1 MLKLKLILELKDEP
15 YQLGELS
22 CQYMTRVQKRAA
34 DCAIWLGWLPGIRK
48 QVLQWTWSQKTKFD
62 QLDRLYRSGR
72 LN

>member
-1 MLKLKLILELKDEP
+1 MLKLKLILDLKDEP

-34 DCAIWLGWLPGIRK
+34 TFAVLLGWLPGIRP
-48 QVLQWTWSQKTKFD
+48 QVLQWTWSQKQKFD
-62 QLDRLYRSGR
+62 RLDDLYRSGR

>member
-1 MLKLKLILELKDEP
+1 MLKVKLILELKDEP
-15 YQLGELS
+15 YQLGECS

-34 DCAIWLGWLPGIRK
+34 TLAVFLGWLPGIRP
-48 QVLQWTWSQKTKFD
+48 QVLQWTWNQKTKFD